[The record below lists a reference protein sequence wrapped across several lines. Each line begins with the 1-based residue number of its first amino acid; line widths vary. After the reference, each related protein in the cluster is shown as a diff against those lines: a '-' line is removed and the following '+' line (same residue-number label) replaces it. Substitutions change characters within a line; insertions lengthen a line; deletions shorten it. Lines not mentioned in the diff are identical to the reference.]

1 MVTTDIRDII
11 LKISLVFLGLIY
23 PLIMLLWVGPL
34 DSISAYFNTPA
45 QVLFLLINAGTS
57 FYFVNTKG
65 WILPG
70 ILLLLLSCFSV
81 EFHLLLHNIF
91 AVLFFIVSTV
101 TIFKSKRYSFLW
113 ISTLLSSLGLFHSI
127 FLAEY
132 LAIMN
137 ICLFHGLILRDLIKI
152 FTHKSSHSN

>member
-1 MVTTDIRDII
+1 MVTNGIQDII
-11 LKISLVFLGLIY
+11 LKLSLVFLGLIY

-45 QVLFLLINAGTS
+45 QVLFLLVNAGTS

-65 WILPG
+65 WVLPG
-70 ILLLLLSCFSV
+70 VLLLFLSCFSI

-91 AVLFFIVSTV
+91 AVLFFILSVISV
-101 TIFKSKRYSFLW
+101 FRSKRYSFLW
-113 ISTLLSSLGLFHSI
+113 IPIILSSFGLFHSI

-132 LAIMN
+132 LAIIN
-137 ICLFHGLILRDLIKI
+137 ICLYHGLILRDILKI
-152 FTHKSSHSN
+152 RYLS